1 MRNIDRLMGEYSE
14 SHQNPTNKMIHNI
27 AVPAIYFVTFGLL
40 YAIPV
45 PEIMVKFDVTF
56 AHVAIIPVL
65 FYYFKLSGPVGAA
78 MTVMSILVFFG
89 IKILER
95 QGISIWQFSLA
106 LFVVMWIFQFI
117 GHKIEG
123 KKPSFFKDLQFLLVG
138 PVWVVAP
145 LLKKMNIS
153 Y

>member
-1 MRNIDRLMGEYSE
+1 MRNIDRLMAEYSQ
-14 SHQNPTNKMIHNI
+14 SHQNRINKMIHNI
-27 AVPAIYFVTFGLL
+27 AVPAIYFVTIGLL

-45 PEIMVKFDVTF
+45 PDIMIKFDVTF

-78 MTVMSILVFFG
+78 MTIMSILVFFG
-89 IKILER
+89 IKLLEG
-95 QGISIWQFSLA
+95 QGISIWQFSVV
-106 LFVVMWIFQFI
+106 LFVVMWILQFV
-117 GHKIEG
+117 GHRIEG
-123 KKPSFFKDLQFLLVG
+123 KKPSFLKDLQFLLVG

>member
-1 MRNIDRLMGEYSE
+1 MRHIDRLMGEYSQ
-14 SHQNPTNKMIHNI
+14 SHQNHTNKMIHNV

-45 PEIMVKFDVTF
+45 PDIMLKFDVTF

-78 MTVMSILVFFG
+78 MTIMSILVFLG
-89 IKILER
+89 IRWLEKE
-95 QGISIWQFSLA
+95 GISIWQFSLA
-106 LFVVMWIFQFI
+106 LFVVMWILQFV
-117 GHKIEG
+117 GHAIEG
-123 KKPSFFKDLQFLLVG
+123 KKPSFFKDIQFLLVG
-138 PVWVVAP
+138 PAWVVAGF
-145 LLKKMNIS
+145 LKKLNIP